1 MNTQEVEVR
10 RYLHHSLPTRRD
22 LVAVVFRHW
31 KSMVIASGLV
41 IAGTLL
47 AGVWTPQYE
56 ARMKILVESRRTDA
70 VVSSSSVSPV
80 QFNGNVVSEE
90 DINSEVEL
98 LSGDDLLH
106 KVVLA
111 TGLGAKAGKTISAGD
126 EASISA
132 AARQLSRD
140 LRVEA
145 IRKTHVISVRYRSSK
160 PQLASSVLTALAS
173 AYVEKHTEVHR
184 PTGEFTFFDQ
194 ESARF
199 HKNLEQAQQRLAAFS
214 LERHVVSAQ
223 MERDAALQQAN
234 EFESNAHQAH
244 ALVAE
249 TESRIRALQAQL
261 DSAPR
266 RITTAIRSSENA
278 QLTGQLKSTLLTLQ
292 LKRTEM
298 LTKYDPS
305 YPLVKEVD
313 GQIAD
318 AMTAIQAAERSPIL
332 DETTDRNPG
341 YQLVADELAMA
352 QAELG
357 GLRARESAARG
368 IAAQYQEIAQQRDQD
383 STVQQNLLRDAKTQE
398 DGYLLYVRK
407 TEEAGISDAL
417 DRRGIVNVAIAEQ
430 PTAPSTPSRS
440 PLFSV
445 IFTLVLVCSGS
456 FATAFVSDAMDPTFR
471 TPDELATYLQVPV
484 LAVLPK
490 SKE

>member
-1 MNTQEVEVR
+1 MTCCTKW
-10 RYLHHSLPTRRD
+10 SWRRD
-22 LVAVVFRHW
+22 SA
-31 KSMVIASGLV
+31 
-41 IAGTLL
+41 
-47 AGVWTPQYE
+47 P
-56 ARMKILVESRRTDA
+56 RRGRR
-70 VVSSSSVSPV
+70 SVPGMRRR
-80 QFNGNVVSEE
+80 FPLPPAN
-90 DINSEVEL
+90 
-98 LSGDDLLH
+98 
-106 KVVLA
+106 
-111 TGLGAKAGKTISAGD
+111 
-126 EASISA
+126 
-132 AARQLSRD
+132 
-140 LRVEA
+140 
-145 IRKTHVISVRYRSSK
+145 
-160 PQLASSVLTALAS
+160 
-173 AYVEKHTEVHR
+173 VEKHTEVHR

-357 GLRARESAARG
+357 GLRAR
-368 IAAQYQEIAQQRDQD
+368 
-383 STVQQNLLRDAKTQE
+383 
-398 DGYLLYVRK
+398 
-407 TEEAGISDAL
+407 
-417 DRRGIVNVAIAEQ
+417 
-430 PTAPSTPSRS
+430 
-440 PLFSV
+440 
-445 IFTLVLVCSGS
+445 
-456 FATAFVSDAMDPTFR
+456 
-471 TPDELATYLQVPV
+471 
-484 LAVLPK
+484 
-490 SKE
+490 